1 MKINLR
7 SLAAKKFF
15 KKLLWALVIFFIV
28 IQFFH
33 PEKNISSTQSP
44 NHITKQFTLPVEV
57 EKTLKKSC
65 GDCHSN
71 NTSYPWYFNVQPVA
85 WWLADHIE
93 EGKREVNFDEFAT
106 YSLRRQFKK
115 FKEIKEQ
122 VEEDEMPISA
132 YTLLHRDAVLSAEQK
147 QAVIKWTEYMMNEM
161 KAKYPIDSLVR
172 KEQKG

>member
-7 SLAAKKFF
+7 SPQVKRFF
-15 KKLLWALVIFFIV
+15 KRFLWALVIVFIV

-33 PEKNISSTQSP
+33 PEKNISAAQSM
-44 NHITKQFTLPVEV
+44 NHITKKFTLPVDV
-57 EKTLKKSC
+57 ENTLKKSC

-71 NTSYPWYFNVQPVA
+71 NTVYPWYFNVQPVA

-93 EGKREVNFDEFAT
+93 EGKGEINFDEFAT

-122 VEEDEMPISA
+122 VEEDEMPISS
-132 YTLLHRDAVLSAEQK
+132 YTLIHRDAVLSAEQK
-147 QAVIKWTEYMMNEM
+147 QAVIKWTEDMMNEM
-161 KAKYPIDSLVR
+161 KAKYPMDSLMR
-172 KEQKG
+172 KDQK